1 MAAMS
6 DSAILIRAAELED
19 MAAVTELM
27 NQPRAIWGTL
37 QVPFVS
43 VETRRK
49 RHAASDA
56 AHTRLVAE
64 IEGKVIGI
72 AALHPAGN
80 LRRSHAASIGMAVH
94 DGYTGRGAG
103 RALLAALIDQA
114 DRWLDIRRLELT
126 VFADNARAIALY
138 ERFGFEREGVM
149 RAYAFRDGAYADTLA
164 MARLR
169 L

>member
-1 MAAMS
+1 MS
-6 DSAILIRAAELED
+6 QSDILIRAAELED

-37 QVPFVS
+37 QLPFVS

-49 RHAASDA
+49 RHAASGA

-72 AALHPAGN
+72 AMLHPADN
-80 LRRSHAASIGMAVH
+80 PRRGHAASIGMAVH
-94 DGYTGRGAG
+94 DAYTGRGAG
-103 RALLAALIDQA
+103 RALMAALIDQA

-138 ERFGFEREGVM
+138 ERFGFEREGLM
-149 RAYAFRDGAYADTLA
+149 RAYAFRDGAYADAVA